1 MTDTQRNALKI
12 VIEAVINGASNGY
25 TVKTDDIV
33 TVIEGIIEKEK
44 ETQFIPGLYPND
56 VRIREYQDLNTPR
69 LKPGDTHGIEQPKL
83 WDQIVYTYNTTNSN
97 TVPNTMPAITTANT
111 TSTTDVNSGENQM
124 ICETKQI

>member
-12 VIEAVINGASNGY
+12 VIEAVVNGASNGY

-33 TVIEGIIEKEK
+33 TVIEGILEKEK

-56 VRIREYQDLNTPR
+56 VRIREFQDYTPR
-69 LKPGDTHGIEQPKL
+69 LKPGDTHGVEQPKL
-83 WDQIVYTYNTTNSN
+83 WDQVVYKY
-97 TVPNTMPAITTANT
+97 NT

-124 ICETKQI
+124 ICETKQL